1 MGLLAG
7 SYTTVLVHSEDTMD
21 PITTTIEG
29 ARAASGL
36 GRTKLYELIG
46 EGRLEIVKVGRR
58 TLIKTASL
66 RRLLEA
72 A

>member
-1 MGLLAG
+1 MEAITVTINGALAA
-7 SYTTVLVHSEDTMD
+7 T
-21 PITTTIEG
+21 
-29 ARAASGL
+29 GL
-36 GRTKLYELIG
+36 GRSKLYQLIG
-46 EGRLEIVKVGRR
+46 EGQLETVKVGRR

>member
-1 MGLLAG
+1 
-7 SYTTVLVHSEDTMD
+7 MD

-46 EGRLEIVKVGRR
+46 EGRLETVKVGRR

>member
-1 MGLLAG
+1 
-7 SYTTVLVHSEDTMD
+7 MD